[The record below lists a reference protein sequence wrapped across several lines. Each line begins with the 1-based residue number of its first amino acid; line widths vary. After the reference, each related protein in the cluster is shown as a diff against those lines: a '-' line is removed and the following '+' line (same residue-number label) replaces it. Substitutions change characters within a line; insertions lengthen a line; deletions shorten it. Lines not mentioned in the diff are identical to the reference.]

1 MNPDPS
7 SPSFSAAR
15 LAAARADTPPVRDLG
30 PLLHAARLAHA
41 AELAN
46 ASAASPRWTDE
57 FAALF
62 GNTRSLA
69 ACAAFSVL
77 LGLGAAVHAGGELAE
92 LAALIDL
99 TGPLWEVAS

>member
-15 LAAARADTPPVRDLG
+15 LAAARADTPPLRDPG
-30 PLLHAARLAHA
+30 PLLHAARLTHA
-41 AELAN
+41 AELAT
-46 ASAASPRWTDE
+46 ASASGSRWTDE

-69 ACAAFSVL
+69 ACAAFSLL
-77 LGLGAAVHAGGELAE
+77 LGIGAAVHAGGELAE
-92 LAALIDL
+92 LAAFINL